1 MSQNILITGSSGFLG
16 LKLCSILSKS
26 SHKITA
32 LDIRQPEE
40 KFENINYEISSINE
54 YLVNNVGKM
63 KEFNLIIHTASIL
76 PFKSNKDELI
86 ETNVLTTLNLVKH
99 ISNLQNT
106 FLIYISSSGVYGKPS
121 KIPITKNTK
130 FNPLDLYAQ
139 TKITSEDNIKK
150 YLAKDSFAIIRP
162 RTILGNN
169 RKGIFEIFFK
179 LIKYNIPIPLPNS
192 GIQKIQFV
200 EVEDL
205 ARLIVHIGENKTS
218 GEWPAG
224 APEPDS
230 LINHLNSLG
239 EKIDKK
245 ITTFNVNPK
254 LFYFLGVLLIKL
266 RIINFTK
273 WHFGSFPY
281 DFYFDSKWKPSE
293 FEYQSSCEET
303 FLKSAQTY
311 FSDKL

>member
-16 LKLCSILSKS
+16 LQLCSILSKS

-32 LDIRQPEE
+32 LDIKQPEE

-281 DFYFDSKWKPSE
+281 DFYFDSKWKPIE

>member
-26 SHKITA
+26 SHYITA
-32 LDIRQPEE
+32 LDLKVPTE
-40 KFENINYEISSINE
+40 KFENINYETSSINE
-54 YLVNNVGKM
+54 YLRNNVEKL
-63 KEFNLIIHTASIL
+63 KNFDLIIHTASIL

-86 ETNVLTTLNLVKH
+86 ETNIKTTLNLVKH

-106 FLIYISSSGVYGKPS
+106 FFIYISSSGVYGQPFEV
-121 KIPITKNTK
+121 PVTTTTG
-130 FNPLDLYAQ
+130 FNPLDLYAE
-139 TKITSEDNIKK
+139 TKITSENNIKN
-150 YLAKDSFAIIRP
+150 YLEKESFAIIRP

-179 LIKYNIPIPLPNS
+179 LIKFNIPIPLPNN

-205 ARLIVHIGENKTS
+205 ARLIIHIGDNQYF

-239 EKIDKK
+239 EKLGKK
-245 ITTFNVNPK
+245 IFTFNVNPK
-254 LFYFLGVLLIKL
+254 LFYFFGVLLIKL
-266 RIINFTK
+266 KIINFTK

-281 DFYFDSKWKPSE
+281 DFYFDSKWKPRG
-293 FEYQSSCEET
+293 FVYKANCEET
-303 FLKSAQTY
+303 FLKSAQTF
-311 FSDKL
+311 FSKRF

>member
-1 MSQNILITGSSGFLG
+1 M
-16 LKLCSILSKS
+16 
-26 SHKITA
+26 
-32 LDIRQPEE
+32 
-40 KFENINYEISSINE
+40 FE
-54 YLVNNVGKM
+54 
-63 KEFNLIIHTASIL
+63 H
-76 PFKSNKDELI
+76 
-86 ETNVLTTLNLVKH
+86 
-99 ISNLQNT
+99 
-106 FLIYISSSGVYGKPS
+106 
-121 KIPITKNTK
+121 
-130 FNPLDLYAQ
+130 
-139 TKITSEDNIKK
+139 IKK

-281 DFYFDSKWKPSE
+281 DFYFDSKWKPIE